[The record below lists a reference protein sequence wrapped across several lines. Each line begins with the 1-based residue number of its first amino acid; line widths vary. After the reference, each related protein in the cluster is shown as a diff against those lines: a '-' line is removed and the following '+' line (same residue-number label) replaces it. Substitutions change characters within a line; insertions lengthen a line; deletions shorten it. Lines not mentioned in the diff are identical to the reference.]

1 MPCRK
6 SSDMELISLMYV
18 SRSLVDPEG
27 PDMDAIAA
35 ASQRNN
41 ARCGLSG
48 FLYYDNEAFVQ
59 VLEGPRSEAER
70 IYQKIEAD
78 SRHDKVSL
86 LTKHPISQRAF
97 GGWTMGLYDGEIEG
111 GLLRHRFGPGLFDRA
126 REMDVP
132 EVMRFLRDLSVGRD
146 DVYTLP
152 SMAS

>member
-1 MPCRK
+1 
-6 SSDMELISLMYV
+6 MELISLMYV
-18 SRSLVDPEG
+18 SRSLIDPEG
-27 PDMDAIAA
+27 PEMDAIAA

-59 VLEGPRSEAER
+59 VLEGPRAEAER
-70 IYQKIEAD
+70 IYATIEAD
-78 SRHDKVSL
+78 ERHDKVSL
-86 LTKHPISQRAF
+86 LVKNRIDQRAF
-97 GGWTMGLYDGEIEG
+97 GGWTMGLYDGELDG
-111 GLLRHRFGPGLFDRA
+111 GLLRQRFGPALFDRA
-126 REMDVP
+126 RQMDVP